1 VAAGKLEASP
11 LLRDRRA
18 HEADE
23 VARLAPFASRAVDS
37 QGRLHPEPRHAYRT
51 EFQRDRDRIVHS
63 RAFRRLEHKTQV
75 FVDQEDDHYR
85 NRLTHSLEGAQIAR
99 TASAVLQLNEDL
111 AEAVALAHD
120 LGHPPFGHAGER
132 VLSALMEGD
141 GGFDHNRQSLRVV
154 DLLEERYPALAGLN
168 LSRETRE
175 GILKHGCTWDHP
187 VAVPGLAA
195 QRSLESQTANTS
207 DEIAY
212 IHHDL
217 EDGLRSRILQEESL
231 AELPLWRRAID
242 AAGERLHGEQ
252 SLTRSVRRS
261 QILIALIDLLVT
273 DLLEASARRL
283 EAANVKSVDEARAWP
298 EPLIG
303 LSPGLADEILELK
316 RFLLVEF
323 YRHPR
328 VVRMSQKAEWIVS
341 ELYALYRK
349 DLSVLPGWVRRR
361 ADAEDEAR
369 ACADYVAGMTDRF
382 AMAEH
387 RRLLDPHGTR

>member
-1 VAAGKLEASP
+1 MAVRALAPSP
-11 LLRDRRA
+11 LVRDRQM

-23 VARLAPFASRAVDS
+23 GLRLARFASLAADS
-37 QGRLHPEPRHAYRT
+37 QGRLTPEPRHAYRT
-51 EFQRDRDRIVHS
+51 EFQRDRDRVIHS

-75 FVDQEDDHYR
+75 FVDQEGDHYR

-99 TASAVLQLNEDL
+99 TVAAVMRLNEDL
-111 AEAVALAHD
+111 SEAIALAHD

-132 VLSALMEGD
+132 VLSSLMSTD

-154 DLLEERYPALAGLN
+154 DLLEERYPGLSGLN
-168 LSRETRE
+168 LSLETRE
-175 GILKHGCTWDHP
+175 GILKHGCTWTHP
-187 VAVPGLAA
+187 VPLPELAA

-217 EDGLRSRILQEESL
+217 EDGLRSRILQEEAL
-231 AELPLWRRAID
+231 AELPLWKRALD
-242 AAGERLHGEQ
+242 AAGPRLREDLPI
-252 SLTRSVRRS
+252 SRSVRRS

-273 DLLEASARRL
+273 DLIETSATKL
-283 EAANVKSVDEARAWP
+283 EAADVTSVDAARAWP
-298 EPLIG
+298 VPLIG
-303 LSPGLADEILELK
+303 LSDELSGEVLALK
-316 RFLLVEF
+316 RFLLEHF

-341 ELYALYRK
+341 ELYALYRR
-349 DLSVLPGWVRRR
+349 DLGILPAWVRRR
-361 ADAEDEAR
+361 AETEGAAR

-382 AMAEH
+382 ALGEH
-387 RRLLDPHGTR
+387 HRLLDPHGSR